1 LARLVIVS
9 NRVGLPTVR
18 SAGGLA
24 VALRDTLQHYGG
36 LWFGCNAKVAESADR
51 PPESY
56 SAGKVTYVTVPLTRE
71 EHERYYLGFSNTSL
85 WPLFHFRLGLVEYRR
100 ENYESYIAVNARLA
114 SILKPMLKPDDDIW
128 VHDFHLI
135 PLGEQLRKLGVANRI
150 GFFLHTP
157 FPPADALIVL
167 PHHQDLIRALCHYE
181 LVGFQ
186 TEEGVQSFRSAVVDV
201 VGGEA
206 LSDGAF
212 LAFGRRVTAGAFPIS
227 IDAAGF
233 AAMAQKAVDSPDAR
247 RLKESMA
254 DRSLIIGVD
263 RLDYSKG
270 LPLRFEAIDRLLTE
284 WPDHRRRISYL
295 QITPH
300 SRSEVR
306 QYRVLRRETEGAAG
320 HVNGKFAEFDWSP
333 IRYVNKAFSRQTLAG
348 FYRLAQ
354 IGLVTP
360 LRDGMNL
367 VAKEYIAA
375 QDPQHPGV
383 LVLSRFAGAAREL
396 ETALLVNP
404 IDVDEIAAAVHRG
417 LDMAVDERRMRW
429 QAMMETIT
437 RNSVVTWRTSF
448 LDALHRTAVP
458 AVSA

>member
-1 LARLVIVS
+1 
-9 NRVGLPTVR
+9 
-18 SAGGLA
+18 
-24 VALRDTLQHYGG
+24 
-36 LWFGCNAKVAESADR
+36 
-51 PPESY
+51 
-56 SAGKVTYVTVPLTRE
+56 
-71 EHERYYLGFSNTSL
+71 
-85 WPLFHFRLGLVEYRR
+85 
-100 ENYESYIAVNARLA
+100 
-114 SILKPMLKPDDDIW
+114 
-128 VHDFHLI
+128 
-135 PLGEQLRKLGVANRI
+135 
-150 GFFLHTP
+150 
-157 FPPADALIVL
+157 
-167 PHHQDLIRALCHYE
+167 
-181 LVGFQ
+181 
-186 TEEGVQSFRSAVVDV
+186 
-201 VGGEA
+201 
-206 LSDGAF
+206 
-212 LAFGRRVTAGAFPIS
+212 
-227 IDAAGF
+227 
-233 AAMAQKAVDSPDAR
+233 MAQKAVDSPDAR